1 MKTAKALGL
10 TIPARGC
17 YPGPGS
23 SGTEPGAPLEESLMR
38 FGLYR
43 SIANPPRASTWSA
56 PSTRSSRIRRGL
68 GPGIAGALVLALAA
82 VAHAESSLDAIR
94 ARGVLR
100 VGVKA
105 DAPPFGSLDAAGK
118 PVGFEIDLARF
129 FARILFDDDKRIEFV
144 PVTTAT
150 RFETLKAGR
159 VDLVAATITAT
170 DERRKLA
177 ELSDPYFMSA
187 SLVLVARASKA
198 DELADL
204 GGRRVAA
211 VRGSVQERDAAEV
224 QPRALPVAVESVAA
238 GAQAVKSGQADAFV
252 YDDVVLLRLAQLDS
266 ALRVTGRP
274 IRPRPFAVAARKGD
288 AELIR
293 WVNGWLAKM
302 RRDGS
307 YSALWHRYFA
317 PFESRLV
324 GG

>member
-1 MKTAKALGL
+1 MRRCLSPGL
-10 TIPARGC
+10 AV
-17 YPGPGS
+17 
-23 SGTEPGAPLEESLMR
+23 
-38 FGLYR
+38 
-43 SIANPPRASTWSA
+43 
-56 PSTRSSRIRRGL
+56 
-68 GPGIAGALVLALAA
+68 ALVLALAA
-82 VAHAESSLDAIR
+82 VAHAESSLDALR

-105 DAPPFGSLDAAGK
+105 DAPPFGSLDARGR

-129 FARILFDDDKRIEFV
+129 FARVLFDDDKRVEFV
-144 PVTTAT
+144 TVTTAT
-150 RFETLKAGR
+150 RFEILKAGQ

-198 DELADL
+198 NELADL
-204 GGRRVAA
+204 GGRRVAV
-211 VRGSVQERDAAEV
+211 VRGSVQARDVAEL
-224 QPRALPVAVESVAA
+224 QGRALLVAVASVAE
-238 GAQAVKSGQADAFV
+238 GARAVKGGQADAFV
-252 YDDVVLLRLAQLDS
+252 YDDVVLLGLAQHDP
-266 ALRVTGRP
+266 ALRVTGQP
-274 IRPRPFAVAARKGD
+274 IGPRPYALAARKGD
-288 AELIR
+288 AALIQ

-307 YSALWHRYFA
+307 YGELWRRYFA